1 MPLKNRFN
9 GRVFPA
15 ILLFAGLMLVTN
27 LSIAR
32 DRSYQSGPVLD
43 KMVPVGAVPHTI
55 GNVWVNL
62 TNYGRFGDE
71 DMVTPS
77 MEWPGGSGNNYL
89 YNGALWVAG
98 RDVTGTIHCT
108 AGDEDEWFPQLAQ
121 SRVDAYTAA
130 NESAYQTDP
139 GVALAYGF
147 ELDNTF
153 NSDHYVI
160 VLASSNRPNEGI
172 VDPEYYLWYDT
183 DLAGKR
189 NYDDDGDGLVDE
201 DPLDYIDNDGDG
213 RINEDFA
220 AVSEEDGYTVYNDL
234 WQSRHNAGEAPL
246 GIEVIQRSYAWSYS
260 YAQDFIIY
268 DFEVRNIGTSSN
280 ADAALP
286 GDIEADTPGDLTD
299 VYLSMRYDFDISYL
313 ASGEYWYDDLTE
325 YLASDKLSYG
335 YDADDPDV
343 SGNDAGENGISEG
356 YLGIRTLD
364 TSIPDLNGNQGI
376 PASHNWWTI
385 DDDPSSDA
393 LKFQFLSN
401 QTFAAVP
408 PAAYDYR
415 YLHAVGPFDL
425 PADSSIR
432 WIAATGV
439 GRGLGD
445 RNDPDPHNTTGSL
458 RDVMA
463 FAQELYDADWL
474 AATPPPTPELT
485 ITPTAEGYIQLS
497 WESSMFNVENYIDPL
512 SGLAD
517 FEGYRVYKS
526 DRTDNTGARIWLPLA
541 SYDVVGDGI
550 GAETG
555 LQYSYE
561 DKDVNKGFTYYYAV
575 TSFDDGL
582 TPIGELETARG
593 SGQPI
598 AVAAAPAAALG
609 DVAVVPNPY
618 KGSAIWDH
626 VPTFDQQWWSK
637 VQFINLPSGRTTI
650 RIYSLTGD
658 FVQELVNNDPDGDDY
673 TSDDSYIN
681 WDLISR
687 HGSDIVSGVYLYVVE
702 DENGKSQIGKF
713 VVMR

>member
-15 ILLFAGLMLVTN
+15 ILLFTGLMLVTN

-220 AVSEEDGYTVYNDL
+220 
-234 WQSRHNAGEAPL
+234 H
-246 GIEVIQRSYAWSYS
+246 
-260 YAQDFIIY
+260 
-268 DFEVRNIGTSSN
+268 
-280 ADAALP
+280 ALP
-286 GDIEADTPGDLTD
+286 ATFCFTP
-299 VYLSMRYDFDISYL
+299 RKFRISC
-313 ASGEYWYDDLTE
+313 
-325 YLASDKLSYG
+325 
-335 YDADDPDV
+335 
-343 SGNDAGENGISEG
+343 
-356 YLGIRTLD
+356 
-364 TSIPDLNGNQGI
+364 
-376 PASHNWWTI
+376 
-385 DDDPSSDA
+385 
-393 LKFQFLSN
+393 
-401 QTFAAVP
+401 
-408 PAAYDYR
+408 
-415 YLHAVGPFDL
+415 
-425 PADSSIR
+425 
-432 WIAATGV
+432 
-439 GRGLGD
+439 
-445 RNDPDPHNTTGSL
+445 
-458 RDVMA
+458 
-463 FAQELYDADWL
+463 
-474 AATPPPTPELT
+474 
-485 ITPTAEGYIQLS
+485 
-497 WESSMFNVENYIDPL
+497 
-512 SGLAD
+512 
-517 FEGYRVYKS
+517 
-526 DRTDNTGARIWLPLA
+526 
-541 SYDVVGDGI
+541 
-550 GAETG
+550 
-555 LQYSYE
+555 
-561 DKDVNKGFTYYYAV
+561 
-575 TSFDDGL
+575 
-582 TPIGELETARG
+582 
-593 SGQPI
+593 
-598 AVAAAPAAALG
+598 
-609 DVAVVPNPY
+609 
-618 KGSAIWDH
+618 
-626 VPTFDQQWWSK
+626 
-637 VQFINLPSGRTTI
+637 
-650 RIYSLTGD
+650 
-658 FVQELVNNDPDGDDY
+658 
-673 TSDDSYIN
+673 
-681 WDLISR
+681 
-687 HGSDIVSGVYLYVVE
+687 
-702 DENGKSQIGKF
+702 
-713 VVMR
+713 